1 MIRSSCIVVLL
12 MVSVLLFS
20 GVAIAQQG
28 RYPIMEKLAQKV
40 IHKYQTMSCQELAMQ
55 KAHPPEGKKAMVK
68 SRIIELLRS
77 DPQMRTEFIN
87 RVAPAI
93 ANKLFDCG
101 MIP

>member
-12 MVSVLLFS
+12 VVSVLLFS
-20 GVAIAQQG
+20 GVATAQQG
-28 RYPIMEKLAQKV
+28 QYPIMERLAQKV
-40 IHKYQTMSCQELAMQ
+40 IHKYQTISCQELAIQ
-55 KAHPPEGKKAMVK
+55 KAHPPTGKKAMAL

-77 DPQMRTEFIN
+77 DPRMRTEFIN
-87 RVAPAI
+87 RVAPTI